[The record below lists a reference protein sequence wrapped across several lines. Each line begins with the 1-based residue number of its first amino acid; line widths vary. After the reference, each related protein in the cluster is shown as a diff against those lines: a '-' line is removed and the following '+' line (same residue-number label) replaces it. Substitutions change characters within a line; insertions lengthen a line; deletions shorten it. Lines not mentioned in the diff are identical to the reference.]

1 MGSDASTA
9 NGRRARNMRDKHD
22 RIFRAASDLFAERGF
37 ESVSTGQVSDRADVA
52 AGTVFRYASTK
63 GELLLMVLNEELRT
77 ALDVGATRA
86 ATTTDTAE
94 AIYRMVLPLLEY
106 AQANPEN
113 GNAYHRELLFG
124 GSGDHYRAEGLALVA
139 ELQDRIA
146 ERLVADAD
154 GVVEPDRAM
163 LTANMIFA
171 VTALAIAR
179 ASTGAHSERD
189 SFDDVRT
196 QVRIAVDGYTA

>member
-77 ALDVGATRA
+77 ALNVGATRA

-94 AIYRMVLPLLEY
+94 AVYRMVLPLLEY

-196 QVRIAVDGYTA
+196 QVHIAVDGYTA

>member
-1 MGSDASTA
+1 MGSDAPAAS
-9 NGRRARNMRDKHD
+9 GRRARNMRDKHD
-22 RIFRAASDLFAERGF
+22 RIFRAAADLFAERGF

-63 GELLLMVLNEELRT
+63 GELLLMVLNEELRA

-86 ATTTDTAE
+86 AATTDTAE
-94 AIYRMVLPLLEY
+94 AVYRMVLPLLEY

-124 GSGDHYRAEGLALVA
+124 GSDDHYRAEGLALVA

-179 ASTGAHSERD
+179 ASTGAHPQRD

-196 QVRIAVDGYTA
+196 QVRIAVNGYTA

>member
-1 MGSDASTA
+1 
-9 NGRRARNMRDKHD
+9 MRDKHD

-94 AIYRMVLPLLEY
+94 AVYRMVLPLLEY

-124 GSGDHYRAEGLALVA
+124 GSGDRYRAEGLALVA

-196 QVRIAVDGYTA
+196 QVHIAVDGYTA